1 MTATAQMLET
11 HPGDFG
17 FDADQLASALDAMIE
32 CASTCTQCADACLAE
47 DDVAA
52 QVTCIRRN
60 LDCADACTAA
70 ARMLGR
76 QTSYEPALTRAVLEA
91 CALACRLCGDECAR
105 HGEHG
110 MEHCAV
116 CAASCRACEQA
127 CRQLLDA
134 MG

>member
-11 HPGDFG
+11 HPADFG
-17 FDADQLASALDAMIE
+17 FDADQLASALDAMNE

-70 ARMLGR
+70 ARILGR
-76 QTSYEPALTRAVLEA
+76 QTSYEPALTRAVLAA

-116 CAASCRACEQA
+116 CSASCRACEQA

>member
-1 MTATAQMLET
+1 MSTTKQMLDT
-11 HPGDFG
+11 YPGSFG
-17 FDADQLASALDAMIE
+17 FDAGQLAQAIDAMVE

-70 ARMLGR
+70 ARILGR
-76 QTSYEPALTRAVLEA
+76 QTSYEPSLTRAVLEA
-91 CALACRLCGDECAR
+91 CAVACQLCGDECAR

-110 MEHCAV
+110 MEHCAH
-116 CAASCRACEQA
+116 CAEACRRCEQL
-127 CRQLLDA
+127 CRELLDA
-134 MG
+134 MA

>member
-1 MTATAQMLET
+1 MTKTAEMLRT
-11 HPGDFG
+11 YPGEFG
-17 FDADQLASALDAMIE
+17 FDADQLARAIDAMVE
-32 CASTCTQCADACLAE
+32 CASTCNQCADACLAE

-70 ARMLGR
+70 ARILGR
-76 QTSYEPALTRAVLEA
+76 QTSYEPAMTRAILEA
-91 CALACRLCGDECAR
+91 CVEACRLCGDECER

-110 MEHCAV
+110 MEHCAR
-116 CAASCRACEQA
+116 CAESCRACEQQ
-127 CRQLLDA
+127 CRELLDA

>member
-1 MTATAQMLET
+1 MTETAEMLRT
-11 HPGDFG
+11 YPGEFG
-17 FDADQLASALDAMIE
+17 FDADQLAEALDAMAA
-32 CASTCTQCADACLAE
+32 CALTCTQCADACLAE

-70 ARMLGR
+70 MRILGR
-76 QTSYEPALTRAVLEA
+76 QTSYDPALSRAVLEA
-91 CALACRLCGDECAR
+91 CALACRLCGDECER

-110 MEHCAV
+110 MAHCAT
-116 CAASCRACEQA
+116 CAEA
-127 CRQLLDA
+127 CRRCEARCRELLDA